1 MNTGNSQ
8 APEKEILTTVRK
20 ALRVNLDPSFYG
32 SFAEIGA
39 GQDVANT
46 FFEAGGASQTVAKT
60 MSAYDMAFSDSIYG
74 VEADGRYVSQSRV
87 VKMLDHE
94 YQLLEER
101 LPERK
106 DNTCFFAFANTVAT
120 INYHKTK
127 PGHGWI
133 GCRFQSTPLAEPNEL
148 IIHVRLKEPEKLLQH
163 KTLGVVG
170 TNVIYA
176 CRFLKDDPLAMML
189 SLMDN
194 LSWDK
199 LEVDYFCVN
208 GPDFENVDNRL
219 MSLKLVKHGLTDATM
234 FLPDGEMIQPS
245 ELLYKKNVLVL
256 RSRFKPITLTGI
268 DMLKNAIRDFTSEPG
283 VSADETVVVSEL
295 SLNHLKMNSPE
306 IDEQDFLDRADTLC
320 ALGHTVMISQFKEYH
335 ILSKYIT
342 RFYTRKKVGLVI
354 GLPNMRDL
362 FDEELYADLPGGI
375 LEAMSR
381 MFTNQVK
388 LYVYPM
394 LGENGETLRLQDYK
408 CSDSVKP
415 LFDYLLKN
423 DRMADISNFNS
434 DVLGIFADDVLRMM
448 HEGNPDWEKFVPVY
462 VSNII
467 KEKKIFGYTGIKE
480 ATN

>member
-1 MNTGNSQ
+1 MSSGSPAQ
-8 APEKEILTTVRK
+8 DREILSTQRK
-20 ALRVNLDPSFYG
+20 ALRVNLDPAFYG

-87 VKMLDHE
+87 EKMLDHE
-94 YQLLEER
+94 YSLLEER

-106 DNTCFFAFANTVAT
+106 ENTCFFAFANTVAT
-120 INYHKTK
+120 INYTKTK
-127 PGHGWI
+127 PGHGWL
-133 GCRFQSTPLAEPNEL
+133 GCRFQTNPNSEPNEFV
-148 IIHVRLKEPEKLLQH
+148 IHVRLKEMEKLLQH
-163 KTLGVVG
+163 KTLAIIG

-176 CRFLKDDPLAMML
+176 CRFLNDDPLAMML

-194 LSWDK
+194 LTWDK
-199 LEVDYFCVN
+199 IEVDYFSLN
-208 GPDFENVDNRL
+208 GPDYDHVDNRL
-219 MSLKLVKHGLTDATM
+219 MSLKLVKHGLTDATI
-234 FLPDGEMIQPS
+234 FLPDGEMIQPAD
-245 ELLYKKNVLVL
+245 LLYKKNVLVL

-268 DMLKNAIRDFTSEPG
+268 DMLKNAIQNFTSEPD
-283 VSADETVVVSEL
+283 VNEDETVVISEL
-295 SLNHLKMNSPE
+295 SLNHLRMTDKE

-354 GLPNMRDL
+354 GMPNMDDL
-362 FDEELYADLPGGI
+362 FDESHYDALPGGI

-381 MFTNQVK
+381 MFTKQVK

-394 LGENGETLRLQDYK
+394 LGEEGQVLTLKDYQ
-408 CSDSVKP
+408 CSPSVQ
-415 LFDYLLKN
+415 LLYDYLIQNGK
-423 DRMADISNFNS
+423 MADLEHYNP
-434 DVLGIFADDVLRMM
+434 DVLGIFADDVLKMLR
-448 HEGNPDWEKFVPVY
+448 EGNPDWERFVPVY
-462 VSNII
+462 VANII
-467 KEKKIFGYTGIKE
+467 KEKKIFGYQGEGQIS
-480 ATN
+480 

>member
-1 MNTGNSQ
+1 MNEGSPIAQ
-8 APEKEILTTVRK
+8 EREILSAQRK
-20 ALRVNLDPSFYG
+20 ALRVNLDSAFYG

-87 VKMLDHE
+87 EKMLDHE
-94 YQLLEER
+94 YPLLEER

-106 DNTCFFAFANTVAT
+106 DTTCFFAFANTVAT
-120 INYHKTK
+120 INFLKTK
-127 PGHGWI
+127 PGHGWL
-133 GCRFQSTPLAEPNEL
+133 GCRFQKRPNSEPNEF
-148 IIHVRLKEPEKLLQH
+148 IIHVRLKETEKLLQH
-163 KTLGVVG
+163 KTLAIMG

-176 CRFLKDDPLAMML
+176 CRFLHDNPLEMML

-199 LEVDYFCVN
+199 IEVDYFSLN
-208 GPDFENVDNRL
+208 GPDYDYVDNRL
-219 MSLKLVKHGLTDATM
+219 MSLKLVKHGLTDATI
-234 FLPDGEMIQPS
+234 FLPDGEMIQPAD
-245 ELLYKKNVLVL
+245 LLYKKNVLVL

-268 DMLKNAIRDFTSEPG
+268 DMLKNAIRDFTSEPD
-283 VSADETVVVSEL
+283 VDENETVVISEL
-295 SLNHLKMNSPE
+295 SLNHLRMTDKE

-354 GLPNMRDL
+354 GMPNLDDL
-362 FDEELYADLPGGI
+362 FDESHYDALPGGI

-381 MFTNQVK
+381 MFTKQVK

-394 LGENGETLRLQDYK
+394 LGENGETLTLDDYQ
-408 CSDSVKP
+408 CSPSVKL
-415 LFDYLLKN
+415 LFDYLRQNGK
-423 DRMADISNFNS
+423 MADLEDYNP
-434 DVLGIFADDVLRMM
+434 DVLGIFADDVLKMLR
-448 HEGNPDWEKFVPVY
+448 EGNPDWEKFVPVY
-462 VSNII
+462 VANII
-467 KEKKIFGYTGIKE
+467 KEKRIFGYRGET
-480 ATN
+480 AVS

>member
-1 MNTGNSQ
+1 MNAAVS
-8 APEKEILTTVRK
+8 PSEREILTTERK
-20 ALRVNLDPSFYG
+20 ALRVNLDSAFYG

-87 VKMLDHE
+87 EKMLDHE
-94 YQLLEER
+94 YKLLEER

-106 DNTCFFAFANTVAT
+106 DATCFFAFANTVAT
-120 INYHKTK
+120 INFHKTK
-127 PGHGWI
+127 PGHGWL
-133 GCRFQSTPLAEPNEL
+133 GCRFQKMPNTEPNEL
-148 IIHVRLKEPEKLLQH
+148 VVHVRLKETEKLLQH
-163 KTLGVVG
+163 KTLAVIG

-176 CRFLKDDPLAMML
+176 CRFLNADPLGMML

-194 LSWDK
+194 LTWDK
-199 LEVDYFCVN
+199 IEVDYFGLN
-208 GPDFENVDNRL
+208 GPDYEHVDNRL
-219 MSLKLVKHGLTDATM
+219 MGLKLVKHGLTDATM
-234 FLPDGEMIQPS
+234 FLPDGEMIQPAD
-245 ELLYKKNVLVL
+245 LLYKKNVLVL

-268 DMLKNAIRDFTSEPG
+268 DMLKNAIRDFTSEP
-283 VSADETVVVSEL
+283 DIDPDQTVVVSEL
-295 SLNHLKMNSPE
+295 SLNHLRMTDQE

-354 GLPNMRDL
+354 GMPNLDDL
-362 FDEELYADLPGGI
+362 FSEEHYKSLPGGI

-381 MFTNQVK
+381 MFTEQVK

-394 LGENGETLRLQDYK
+394 LGKDGGTLRLDDYE
-408 CSDSVKP
+408 CSPSVKL
-415 LFDYLLKN
+415 LFDYLRQNNK
-423 DRMADISNFNS
+423 MADISHYNPE
-434 DVLGIFADDVLRMM
+434 VLGIFADNVLQMLR
-448 HEGNPDWEKFVPVY
+448 EGNPDWEKYVPVY
-462 VSNII
+462 VANII
-467 KEKKIFGYTGIKE
+467 KEKRIFGYTGEPAVK
-480 ATN
+480 